1 MPGKVKR
8 VDFTRKSRWLR
19 LLFFAFVIYFAVI
32 IINQQI
38 TLGNLR
44 QRRHNIREEIDELEK
59 ANEQLRTYIELLQT
73 DPDYIEGIVRRE
85 LGLVREGEIIYIL
98 PQRDPVK

>member
-8 VDFTRKSRWLR
+8 VDFTRKGRWLR

-32 IINQQI
+32 IINQQF

-44 QRRHNIREEIDELEK
+44 QRRHSLRKEIDELEK
-59 ANEQLRTYIELLQT
+59 ANEHLRMQIELLKT

-98 PQRDPVK
+98 PQRDPEK

>member
-1 MPGKVKR
+1 M
-8 VDFTRKSRWLR
+8 
-19 LLFFAFVIYFAVI
+19 
-32 IINQQI
+32 
-38 TLGNLR
+38 GNLR

-59 ANEQLRTYIELLQT
+59 ANEQLRIYIELLQT